1 MSTVAVIL
9 AAGLGTRMKSRLP
22 KVLHPILG
30 DPSLLWVLRALPAGL
45 KGAIVVIHH
54 GKQQVLDALETWQR
68 AGLLPCPIS
77 TVDQGEPLG
86 TGHALQVCIPE
97 LDRLGATR
105 VAILCG
111 DVPLTTAA
119 TASHL
124 CTSHALLLA
133 MDLPSPGAYGRVIQH
148 PDGSLAQL
156 VEAKDANPEQLAV
169 RCVNGGAYALPW
181 PALRKALM
189 GLTNH
194 NAQKEY
200 YLTDAVA
207 AVAQEIP
214 VTVEL
219 CDPQELAGMN
229 SRHDQAALQAAA
241 QHRIQQYWMTE
252 GVTFLHADS
261 TLVGPRV
268 TLQRDVVLEPGVRL
282 EGSVQIAEGCRIGQG
297 TIITDSVLSEGVEV
311 RPYCVIEHAQVGPG
325 SKVGPFARLR
335 EGTDLAEG
343 VHIGNFVETK
353 KAKLHRGAKANHL
366 AYLGDTEIGEGTN
379 IGAGVITC
387 NYDGVNK
394 HRTTIGRNVFVGSDT
409 QLVAPVVIGD
419 GALIGAGS
427 TITTDVPADA
437 LALSRASQTVR
448 EGGASKLRSRQ
459 KQKKEETALS

>member
-30 DPSLLWVLRALPAGL
+30 DPSLLWALRALPPGL
-45 KGAIVVIHH
+45 GGAVVVVHH
-54 GKQQVLDALETWQR
+54 GKEQVLAALEAWQK
-68 AGLLPCPIS
+68 AGLLPCPVS

-97 LDRLGATR
+97 LDRLGASQ

-111 DVPLTTAA
+111 DVPLTSAA
-119 TASHL
+119 TVFRL
-124 CTSHALLLA
+124 CSAEALLLA
-133 MDLPSPGAYGRVIQH
+133 MDLPTPGSYGRVIQH
-148 PDGSLAQL
+148 GDGHLANL
-156 VEAKDANPEQLAV
+156 VEAKDATPDQLAV
-169 RCVNGGAYALPW
+169 QRVNGGAYALPW
-181 PALRKALM
+181 PALKKALQ
-189 GLTNH
+189 GLKND
-194 NAQKEY
+194 NAQQEY

-207 AVAQEIP
+207 AVARDIP
-214 VTVEL
+214 VAVEV
-219 CDPQELAGMN
+219 CDPEELAGMN

-241 QHRIQQYWMTE
+241 QRRIQRHWMAE
-252 GVTFLHADS
+252 GVTFLHPES

-268 TLQRDVVLEPGVRL
+268 VLHRDVLLEPGVRM
-282 EGSVQIAEGCRIGQG
+282 EGSVLVGEGCRIGQG
-297 TIITDSVLSEGVEV
+297 TVITDSVVGEGVDI
-311 RPYCVIEHAQVGPG
+311 RPYCVIEQALVGAG
-325 SKVGPFARLR
+325 AKLGPFARLR

-394 HRTTIGRNVFVGSDT
+394 HKTTIGRRVFVGSDT
-409 QLVAPVVIGD
+409 QLVAPVTIGD

-427 TITTDVPADA
+427 TITKDVPADA
-437 LALSRASQTVR
+437 LALSRAPQTSR
-448 EGGASKLRSRQ
+448 EGGASKLRDRQ
-459 KQKKEETALS
+459 KKPSGLS

>member
-30 DPSLLWVLRALPAGL
+30 DPTLLWALRALPPGL
-45 KGAIVVIHH
+45 GGAVVVVHH
-54 GKQQVLDALETWQR
+54 GKEQVLAALEAWQK
-68 AGLLPCPIS
+68 AGLLPCPVS

-97 LDRLGATR
+97 LDRLGASQ

-111 DVPLTTAA
+111 DVPLTSPA
-119 TASHL
+119 TVFRL
-124 CTSHALLLA
+124 CSAEALLLA
-133 MDLPSPGAYGRVIQH
+133 MDLPTPGSYGRVIQH
-148 PDGSLAQL
+148 ADGRLANL
-156 VEAKDANPEQLAV
+156 VEAKDATPDQLAV
-169 RCVNGGAYALPW
+169 QRVNGGAYALPW
-181 PALRKALM
+181 PALRKALQ
-189 GLTNH
+189 GLKND

-207 AVAQEIP
+207 AVAKDLP
-214 VTVEL
+214 VAVEV
-219 CDPQELAGMN
+219 CDPEELAGMN

-241 QHRIQQYWMTE
+241 QRRIQRHWMAE
-252 GVTFLHADS
+252 GVTFLHPDS

-268 TLQRDVVLEPGVRL
+268 VLHRDVLLEPGVRM
-282 EGSVQIAEGCRIGQG
+282 EGSVLVGEGCRIGQG
-297 TIITDSVLSEGVEV
+297 TVITNSVLGDGVDI
-311 RPYCVIEHAQVGPG
+311 RPYCVIEQVLVGAG
-325 SKVGPFARLR
+325 AKVGPFARLR

-394 HRTTIGRNVFVGSDT
+394 HKTTIGRRVFVGSDT
-409 QLVAPVVIGD
+409 QLVAPLTIGD

-427 TITTDVPADA
+427 TITKDVPADA
-437 LALSRASQTVR
+437 LALSRTPQTSR
-448 EGGASKLRSRQ
+448 EGGASKLRDRQ
-459 KQKKEETALS
+459 KKPSGLS